1 METGYL
7 GQHAQR
13 AEGKQVTGRT
23 VRHALLLLASLSPL
37 AQAAPLIDDA
47 ESGLKVNWDN
57 TVKYTAAARVGDRD
71 SVLTGPINLNDGDN
85 NFGRGL
91 ISNRLDFF
99 TELDA
104 VYRDVGARVSAAGWY
119 DSVYNRP
126 NDNPGPPG
134 AFVNHSSA
142 PYNEFTAATRKL
154 HGRNAELMDAFL
166 FGKLRLGGGDL
177 AVRLGQHSLLWGE
190 SLFFAG
196 NAIAGGQMPTNVARL
211 VSVPNSQ
218 AKEFVLP
225 VPQVSSQ
232 WQLSDDVSVGA
243 YYQFRY
249 RANRLPAVGS
259 YFSQS
264 DTNFDGAE
272 RLLLGPV
279 AAAPRGP
286 DMDPKDS
293 GQGGVQ
299 LRWRIADTDLGFYA
313 LRFHSKGFQQ
323 VTRLAPGAAGPVPAS
338 YYLTHHEGIR
348 AYGLSASHTF
358 GQANVAIEASV
369 RHNQDLASA
378 GAVDASALAPA
389 GVVPANNNRGNPA
402 YAVGRTAHAN
412 VSMLWT
418 LPHTP
423 LFDEANL
430 VAEGAWNRVLSCQ
443 TQCARIA
450 PTATRDAVSFRL
462 VLEPIYRQV
471 VPGLDLGVPLGL
483 GFTPK
488 GSRSMALGP
497 GGLPAENGG
506 DVSIGVNGL
515 FRSVWKF
522 NLNYTHYFGPVGPF
536 LNSSNTFSYK
546 QGLADRDVMVF
557 TLTRTF

>member
-1 METGYL
+1 M
-7 GQHAQR
+7 
-13 AEGKQVTGRT
+13 
-23 VRHALLLLASLSPL
+23 
-37 AQAAPLIDDA
+37 PLIDDP
-47 ESGLKVNWDN
+47 ETGLKLNWDN
-57 TVKYTAAARVGDRD
+57 TFKYTAAVRLQDRD
-71 SVLTGPINLNDGDN
+71 SVLTAPINLNDGDN
-85 NFGRGL
+85 NFSRGL
-91 ISNRLDFF
+91 VSNRVDFF

-119 DSVYNRP
+119 DSVYNRR
-126 NDNPGPPG
+126 NDNPGPPAG
-134 AFVNHSSA
+134 FANQAST

-154 HGRNAELMDAFL
+154 HGRKAELMDAFL
-166 FGKLRLGGGDL
+166 FAKMRVGEGNLV
-177 AVRLGQHSLLWGE
+177 ARLGQHSLLWGE
-190 SLFFAG
+190 SLFLAG
-196 NAIAGGQMPTNVARL
+196 NAIAGGQMPSNVARL

-225 VPQVSSQ
+225 VPQVSTQ
-232 WQLSDDVSVGA
+232 WQLSDTVSLGA

-279 AAAPRGP
+279 ASVSRRP
-286 DMDPKDS
+286 DMDTRDS
-293 GQGGVQ
+293 GQGGLQ
-299 LRWRIADTDLGFYA
+299 LRWRLDDTDLGFYA
-313 LRFHSKGFQQ
+313 LRFHSKSFQQ
-323 VTRLAPGAAGPVPAS
+323 VTVLGRSATGPAPTG
-338 YYLTHHEGIR
+338 YYLAHHEGIR
-348 AYGLSASHTF
+348 AYGFSASRTF
-358 GQANVAIEASV
+358 GQANVALEASV
-369 RHNQDLASA
+369 RSNQDLAST
-378 GAVDASALAPA
+378 GAADASALAPP
-389 GVVPANNNRGNPA
+389 GVIPANDNRDNPA

-412 VSMLWT
+412 VSVLWS

-423 LFDEANL
+423 LFDEATL

-450 PTATRDAVSFRL
+450 PTATRDALAVRM
-462 VLEPIYRQV
+462 VLEPTYRQV
-471 VPGLDLGVPLGL
+471 MPGLDLGVPIGL

-506 DVSIGVNGL
+506 DVSVGVNGL

-522 NLNYTHYFGPVGPF
+522 SLNYTHYFGTAAPF
-536 LNSSNTFSYK
+536 LNSSNAFSYK
-546 QGLADRDVMVF
+546 QGLADRDLMVF
-557 TLTRTF
+557 TMTRTF